1 MILILKLLVM
11 PRAIQPD
18 GQIRIPLNEEASVGT
33 GQIKE
38 FLIAFNG
45 EGIQHIVLETK
56 NLLENWYLLKA
67 SGVNFMTP
75 PPKPII
81 KC

>member
-45 EGIQHIVLETK
+45 EGINIL
-56 NLLENWYLLKA
+56 Y
-67 SGVNFMTP
+67 
-75 PPKPII
+75 
-81 KC
+81 